1 MPNRMMKDRTLTF
14 RLPEDIYQKIDHLAE
29 EKWCSVSAVV
39 RNAIRRELDANE
51 ELFTDEYMKSQ
62 QHHLRAY

>member
-1 MPNRMMKDRTLTF
+1 MMKDRTLTF

-39 RNAIRRELDANE
+39 RNAIRRELNANE
-51 ELFTDEYMKSQ
+51 ELFEEDYIKSQ

>member
-39 RNAIRRELDANE
+39 RNAIAEN
-51 ELFTDEYMKSQ
+51 
-62 QHHLRAY
+62 

>member
-29 EKWCSVSAVV
+29 EKWCSSFSSS
-39 RNAIRRELDANE
+39 E
-51 ELFTDEYMKSQ
+51 ECHSQ
-62 QHHLRAY
+62 RTECE